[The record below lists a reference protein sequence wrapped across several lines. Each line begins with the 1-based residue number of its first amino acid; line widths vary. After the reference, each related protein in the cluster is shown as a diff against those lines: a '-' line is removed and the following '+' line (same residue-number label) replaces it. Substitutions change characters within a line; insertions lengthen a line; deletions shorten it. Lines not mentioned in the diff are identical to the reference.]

1 MRRRGYNVWRGRVK
15 VKTRENTGEEQR
27 QWEGTVEGEGK
38 CEDVERVSLSFV
50 TSAKSLL
57 A

>member
-1 MRRRGYNVWRGRVK
+1 MWRGRVK